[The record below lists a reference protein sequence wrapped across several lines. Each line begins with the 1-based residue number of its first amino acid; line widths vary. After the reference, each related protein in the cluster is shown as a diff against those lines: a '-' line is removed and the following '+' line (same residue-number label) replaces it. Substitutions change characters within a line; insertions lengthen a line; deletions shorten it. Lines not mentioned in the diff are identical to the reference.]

1 MNEQYFKLFSLI
13 AHTGANIA
21 EQVMEQNKKEGK
33 LKEYGTSKQMR
44 DDYLELKTKMDNK
57 EIPVEKDFSQ
67 LYIAAGLVVQQL
79 EAKLAKDQLV
89 IKAYREDMM
98 PKLLECM
105 KGGDVNEIFT
115 TEN

>member
-21 EQVMEQNKKEGK
+21 EQVMEQNKNEGK
-33 LKEYGTSKQMR
+33 LKEYGTSKQIR
-44 DDYLELKTKMDNK
+44 DDYLELKAKMDNK
-57 EIPVEKDFSQ
+57 EVPVEKDFSQ

-115 TEN
+115 AEN

>member
-1 MNEQYFKLFSLI
+1 MSEQYFKLFSLI

-33 LKEYGTSKQMR
+33 VNEYKTSKKMR

-57 EIPVEKDFSQ
+57 EAPIETDFSQ

-105 KGGDVNEIFT
+105 KGGNVNEIFT
-115 TEN
+115 VEN

>member
-1 MNEQYFKLFSLI
+1 MSEQYFKLFSLI

-21 EQVMEQNKKEGK
+21 EQVMEQNKSEGK
-33 LKEYGTSKQMR
+33 LKEYSTSKQMR
-44 DDYLELKTKMDNK
+44 DDYLELKAKMDNK
-57 EIPVEKDFSQ
+57 EIPAETDFSQ

-98 PKLLECM
+98 PKLLNCM
-105 KGGDVNEIFT
+105 KGGDVNEIFAA
-115 TEN
+115 EN